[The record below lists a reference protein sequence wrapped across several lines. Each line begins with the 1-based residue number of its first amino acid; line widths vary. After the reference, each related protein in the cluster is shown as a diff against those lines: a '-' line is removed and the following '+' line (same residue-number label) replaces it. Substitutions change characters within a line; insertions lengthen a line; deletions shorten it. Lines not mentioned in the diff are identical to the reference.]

1 MKSVTSILLGISSTI
16 LLCACAD
23 ETGEPLTKLAE
34 PIHFKS
40 LSTAAANKANPY
52 DYFGVQY
59 VELLETYKMAD
70 YQPSDFADVDAL
82 VQTLMCQASSTQSLP
97 SKQGLLSSCVNNPMQ
112 TLDNLLTAP
121 YLSADAKNIL
131 SGFAEDFTTLSAV
144 PFVQAYTAITTIEN
158 TVINSGTMSPEDQ
171 RVILTIASILRYS
184 LYHSCCEDTDWGK
197 SVGNIVAAT
206 AGAIERSDLT
216 VEYALITSIAGLE
229 KIQI

>member
-1 MKSVTSILLGISSTI
+1 MKSVTSILLGILSTI

-23 ETGEPLTKLAE
+23 ETGEPLTKVAE
-34 PIHFKS
+34 PIYYKS
-40 LSTAAANKANPY
+40 LSTTATNKANPY
-52 DYFGVQY
+52 DHLGVQY
-59 VELLETYKMAD
+59 VELLETYKMGD
-70 YQPSDFADVDAL
+70 YQPSDFTAIDA
-82 VQTLMCQASSTQSLP
+82 VVYTLMYGASSTQSLP

-112 TLDNLLTAP
+112 SLNDILTVS

-131 SGFAEDFTTLSAV
+131 SGFAEDFAMLSVV
-144 PFVQAYTAITTIEN
+144 PFAQAYTAIIAIEN
-158 TVINSGTMSPEDQ
+158 TVINSGTMSPDDQ

-206 AGAIERSDLT
+206 AGAIERSDLA

-229 KIQI
+229 RIQI

>member
-23 ETGEPLTKLAE
+23 ETGEPFTKLAE
-34 PIHFKS
+34 PIHYKS
-40 LSTAAANKANPY
+40 LSAAAANKANPY

-59 VELLETYKMAD
+59 VELLEAYKMGD
-70 YQPSDFADVDAL
+70 YQPSDFAAVDGVVQAL
-82 VQTLMCQASSTQSLP
+82 MYDAPSTQSLP
-97 SKQGLLSSCVNNPMQ
+97 SKQGLLSSCVNNPLQ
-112 TLDNLLTAP
+112 TLGNLLTAS
-121 YLSADAKNIL
+121 YLSGNAKNIL
-131 SGFAEDFTTLSAV
+131 SGFAEDFTALSAV
-144 PFVQAYTAITTIEN
+144 PFAQAYTTITAIEN
-158 TVINSGTMSPEDQ
+158 TVINSGTMSPDDQ
-171 RVILTIASILRYS
+171 RVILAIASILRYS

-206 AGAIERSDLT
+206 AGAIERADLA

>member
-1 MKSVTSILLGISSTI
+1 MKSVTSILLGISTTI

-23 ETGEPLTKLAE
+23 ETGEPLTKVAE
-34 PIHFKS
+34 PIHYKS
-40 LSTAAANKANPY
+40 LSTAANKTNPY
-52 DYFGVQY
+52 DHLGIQY
-59 VELLETYKMAD
+59 VELLEAYKMGD
-70 YQPSDFADVDAL
+70 YQPSDFAAVDAL
-82 VQTLMCQASSTQSLP
+82 VKTLMYQASSTQSLP

-112 TLDNLLTAP
+112 TLGNLLTAS
-121 YLSADAKNIL
+121 YLSADAKSIL

-144 PFVQAYTAITTIEN
+144 PFVQAYTAIAAIEN
-158 TVINSGTMSPEDQ
+158 TVINSGTMSPDDQ

-206 AGAIERSDLT
+206 AGAIERSDLA
-216 VEYALITSIAGLE
+216 VEYALITSVAGLE